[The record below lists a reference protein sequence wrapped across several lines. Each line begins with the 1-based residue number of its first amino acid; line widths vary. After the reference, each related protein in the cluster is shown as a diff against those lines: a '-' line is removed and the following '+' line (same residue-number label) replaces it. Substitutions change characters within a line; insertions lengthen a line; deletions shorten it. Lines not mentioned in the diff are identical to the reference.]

1 MIWKVCFWVGIAIMI
16 CPSAGWGQTLPLEEV
31 VAKVQEQY
39 EKHSD
44 FKADFVQESFV
55 KSLGKKQQAEGVVYF
70 KKPGKM
76 HWIYSKP
83 TKQEIISDGKSLWN
97 YRPEDKQ
104 VVVSR
109 MTQAFQSK
117 APSTFLAGL
126 GNLQK
131 DFQSRFVKTPA
142 PGTPYA
148 LELNPRETQGG
159 LEKLF
164 LTVEPRTFNILQA
177 TIQDAMGN
185 VTQITFSKIKF
196 NNHLADSLFAFTPP
210 QGVEVFNLPGASSSE
225 GPAK

>member
-1 MIWKVCFWVGIAIMI
+1 MTRKICIGILSILFSWVGNVF
-16 CPSAGWGQTLPLEEV
+16 GQTLPLEEV

-44 FKADFVQESFV
+44 FKADFIQESFV
-55 KSLGKKQQAEGVVYF
+55 KSLGKKQQAEGIVYF

-76 HWIYSKP
+76 HWIYNKP

-97 YRPEDKQ
+97 YRPEDNQ

-131 DFQSRFVKTPA
+131 DFQSRFVKPPA
-142 PGTPYA
+142 AGAHYA
-148 LELNPRETQGG
+148 LELIPREIQGG

-164 LTVEPRTFNILQA
+164 LTVEPGTFNILQA

-185 VTQITFSKIKF
+185 ITQISFSKIKF
-196 NNHLADSLFAFTPP
+196 NNHLADSLFTFVPP
-210 QGVEVFNLPGASSSE
+210 KGVEVFNLPGASSSE
-225 GPAK
+225 GPTK